1 MKLSAILL
9 SNALF
14 AASVLA
20 APRGGGLARRLQA
33 RAARS
38 HQSHPLIPEG
48 SPATNSPNGSND
60 INVQYSSNWAGAV
73 LESPPSGQTFNGV
86 SGVITVPTPSS
97 PSGASGSSGASAWVG
112 IDGDT
117 YTNAILQ
124 TGIDFTVGADGSVSY
139 DAWYEWY
146 PDYAHDFD
154 GFDISSGDVISLSVN
169 SSSSSSGTVVIENQT
184 TGKQV
189 SKTVSAPDSSS
200 TLGGQNAEW
209 IVEDFEQGD
218 SQIPFANFGSVTF
231 SNATANT
238 GSGSVGTDG
247 ATILEIRRNGQ
258 VLTHTSIPS
267 SSEVKI
273 TYE

>member
-1 MKLSAILL
+1 MKFSTILL

-20 APRGGGLARRLQA
+20 APRGGGLARRLEA
-33 RAARS
+33 RAVRS

-48 SPATNSPNGSND
+48 STTTKAPNGSND
-60 INVQYSSNWAGAV
+60 THVQYSSNWAGAV
-73 LESPPSGQTFNGV
+73 LESPPSGQTFNQV
-86 SGVITVPTPSS
+86 SGVFTVPTPSA
-97 PSGASGSSGASAWVG
+97 PSGASGSSAASAWVG

-124 TGIDFTVGADGSVSY
+124 TGIDFTVGDDGSVSY

-146 PDYAHDFD
+146 PDYAYDFD
-154 GFDISSGDVISLSVN
+154 GFDISSGDVISLSVK
-169 SSSSSSGTVVIENQT
+169 SSSSSSGEVVIENQT

-189 SKTVSAPDSSS
+189 SKTLSAPDSSS

-209 IVEDFEQGD
+209 IVEDFEQGNNLV
-218 SQIPFANFGSVTF
+218 PFADFGSVTF
-231 SNATANT
+231 SNAEANT

-247 ATILEIRRNGQ
+247 ATILDIRQNNQ
-258 VLTHTSIPS
+258 VLTDTTIPS
-267 SSEVKI
+267 SSEVTV